1 MNTQIKK
8 NFTLLILLLVC
19 SIFNINAA
27 GTTHQEILHEN
38 SEFPKPYTLEDGN
51 VIVLGSKHGGEQVTS
66 VGKVNKEGTILYK
79 DGVINIGYTADA
91 QLLQTKNT
99 FLYFLAHHN
108 KEGVAQYAAKENLV
122 TFKDKGTIIKNV
134 ERTSTI
140 YQKTSAVPLKN
151 GKVLL
156 ASLSKVSGFGA
167 ETNID
172 VSLFNPSNFTSG
184 TGFSFPA
191 TSKYLSCYEQ
201 KENDVYCIF
210 VYKEDVFVS
219 KLRIKHILVNGN
231 ILVDKGDQTIKTFY
245 TEFNFLKAI
254 PYNETDALVLFQTG
268 NGKKHVPYRNTG
280 RDLYYYHLR
289 VDSEGPLVT
298 VQRYEYLYPNC
309 YFDKDKHDPENS
321 NADIAVL
328 SPHRVYAACET
339 DLGRFRGFIIYPT
352 KFGKEIDEFNFNN
365 FEAEDVKSPVFAK
378 FGQSL
383 GIFYTQ
389 ITVNDNYRVAY
400 HLMNYPDCEDYKSSQ
415 VLLPR
420 GFVKEIEFSG
430 KVWMSNPYPA
440 SRLNEDIN
448 FRFKPY
454 GNISVTNLDDGNQ
467 LVANKDYSSKT
478 TLILK
483 VQNNELVGDFN
494 IYYTATRKDVY
505 DGEIIGK
512 TCKIALKTP
521 ECLKQCESCTEKG
534 TQEHHQCLGCKAEEG
549 YYEEE
554 DPTAVN
560 IGYGKPHNCPPCN
573 ISCTSCYAGFLERP
587 DRTTNCKK
595 CDYKNNYFHYEFD
608 ERTCISNE
616 TKEYWQDYYG
626 GALYLDKS
634 AGEDKKSEWRW
645 RHCHS
650 NCAECF
656 EKGDDLDNKC
666 WKCKKGLYFWCNQTI
681 GHGIPGSCHS
691 DCVGNGFYEFI
702 DTKEENRAKCC
713 ECFDNCKVCE
723 NNSTC
728 KQCYRPFLLA
738 DNYTKCNE
746 SCGYCFAEDRALGEC
761 VNCKTRYDTPKFTLN
776 KTCVDEIPFIEFIKR
791 FHHIVDD
798 TCNLLIGCKEGC
810 HKCDPWYTDQC
821 TECSADYYKQDFYNI
836 TPQPKTF
843 DCYNKTTC
851 QGVTPY
857 KHNVLKRI
865 GGVPFIENNLK
876 VCLNCRLRNNSY
888 RLPENDFYCSDIKI
902 NRTYVDIEEYNKLSL
917 CYFRCKECDYWGN
930 SMFMNCSSCRDG
942 ANYELSLK
950 IGKYG
955 NCYRKV
961 HKCGIYPYYHD
972 YDLAEV
978 LGKDEDDCGEDC
990 DVCMYNFTCPEFLP
1004 FFVYDTHECV
1014 EYCPI
1019 TDVIGNVCEMSRRG
1033 GMILLE
1039 NPFGLRSRF
1048 ENINSTVSINEII
1061 SSQIFKYIAKSY
1073 DINVN
1078 SLSQSI
1084 NNYLG
1089 NGKIY
1094 NLPESKIIIGNNISI
1109 ELTSVKLELEK
1120 LNNLLSGVKP
1130 ANNNASILDL
1140 SQCSAILKK
1149 KYGLKD
1155 EEDLMI
1161 IKGDIISQLTN
1172 QQYLGNDVEYQ
1183 IFSSSLG
1190 AFLPLQ
1196 DCKEAGV
1203 PAVIKSLLNYTNLLG
1218 SFQSKLSGLEQG
1230 YNQFDV
1236 NSPFYNDI
1244 CTPFTNEY
1252 GTDVLLDD
1260 RRNDYFTE
1268 ENNFCQ
1274 DGCSFTG
1281 YDETLGYFSCK
1292 CPIKDTIGGSFE
1304 TQYTTEK
1311 MEIPDSFYQRYLG
1324 YSNIKVFK
1332 CASEVFSSR
1341 GQKKNFGS
1349 YVLLTC
1355 LASFIGVVVFYFVK
1369 GTKMLD
1375 DIFAGLR
1382 NIKSVSNPPKKPGEE
1397 EPPDETK
1404 SKKEQHDEI
1413 KEKEGYPVFV
1423 ENKDIDPSTIRK
1435 DVTLKDEELNFA
1447 EFNDAKEHDK
1457 RSFVQYYWS
1466 LLKMKQL
1473 FIFTFYTSTDHNLR
1487 IIKIALFILFLSF
1500 YFAFTALFFND
1511 NIMRSIYIYK
1521 GNTDAAVHIPNII
1534 LSSICCLIMSLI
1546 VRFISLSERDI
1557 MRVARE
1563 TNPDH
1568 RTSLSEK
1575 TKRALKVKI
1584 IILFVVSI
1592 LLICLC
1598 WYYVSAFCAIFKNS
1612 QGHYF
1617 TNVLFSFI
1625 ICNIWPCVTSL
1636 IAPIF
1641 RIKSLKD
1648 QNGEC
1653 MYKFSQIISYF

>member
-1 MNTQIKK
+1 MKTQIKK
-8 NFTLLILLLVC
+8 NFTFIILLLIC
-19 SIFNINAA
+19 SIFNINSL
-27 GTTHQEILHEN
+27 GNTHQDILHEN
-38 SEFPKPYTLEDGN
+38 SEFAKPYTLHDGN
-51 VIVLGSKHGGEQVTS
+51 VLVLVSKHGAEQVTL
-66 VGKVNKEGTILYK
+66 VGKVNKEGTIIYK
-79 DGVINIGYTADA
+79 DGVMNLGYTADA

-108 KEGVAQYAAKENLV
+108 KEGVSQYAAKEKLV
-122 TFKDKGTIIKNV
+122 TFKDKGTIIKDI
-134 ERTSTI
+134 ERSSSI

-151 GKVLL
+151 GKVFI

-167 ETNID
+167 TTNVD
-172 VSLFNPSNFTSG
+172 VNLYNATDFTSG
-184 TGFSFPA
+184 TGFSFAA

-201 KENDVYCIF
+201 KENDIYCIF
-210 VYKEDVFVS
+210 VYQEDDFVS
-219 KLRIKHILVNGN
+219 KLRIKHILVNEN

-268 NGKKHVPYRNTG
+268 NGEKHVPYRNKG
-280 RDLYYYHLR
+280 KDLYYYHLR

-309 YFDKDKHDPENS
+309 YFDKDKHDPEHS

-328 SPHRVYAACET
+328 SPHRVYVACET
-339 DLGRFRGFIIYPT
+339 ELGRFRGFIIYPT
-352 KFGKEIDEFNFNN
+352 KFDKEIEEFNFNN

-389 ITVNDNYRVAY
+389 ITVNDNYRIAY
-400 HLMNYPDCEDYKSSQ
+400 HLMNYPDCDDFRSSA

-420 GFVKEIEFSG
+420 GFIKEIEFSG
-430 KVWMSNPYPA
+430 KVFMRNPYPA

-454 GNISVTNLDDGNQ
+454 GDISVINFDDGKA
-467 LVANKDYSSKT
+467 LEANKDYSSKT

-483 VQNNELVGDFN
+483 VRNQNKVGKYN
-494 IYYTATRKDVY
+494 IEYTATREDIY
-505 DGEIIGK
+505 DGTIVGK
-512 TCKIALKTP
+512 TCKIPFETP

-534 TQEHHQCLGCKAEEG
+534 TDEHHQCLGCKAGEG

-560 IGYGKPHNCPPCN
+560 IGYGKPHNCLPCHKAC
-573 ISCTSCYAGFLERP
+573 STCWGGFLEKP

-595 CDYKNNYFHYEFD
+595 CDYNNNYFHYEFD
-608 ERTCISNE
+608 ERTCISND
-616 TKEYWQDYYG
+616 TKKEWEEYYG
-626 GALYLDKS
+626 YGLYLDKS

-645 RHCHS
+645 RHCHR

-656 EKGDDLDNKC
+656 EKGDDDDNKC
-666 WKCKKGLYFWCNQTI
+666 WKCKDGLYFWCNQTI
-681 GHGIPGSCHS
+681 GNGIPGSCHS
-691 DCVGNGFYEFI
+691 GECVGNGFYEYI
-702 DTKEENRAKCC
+702 DTKEEGRKKCC
-713 ECFDNCKVCE
+713 ECLDHCKVCE
-723 NNSTC
+723 NDSTC

-746 SCGYCFAEDRALGEC
+746 SCDYCFAEDRALGEC
-761 VNCKTRYDTPKFTLN
+761 VNCKTRYEKPKFTLN

-791 FHHIVDD
+791 YHHIVDD

-810 HKCDPWYTDQC
+810 HKCEPWYSDQC
-821 TECSADYYKQDFYNI
+821 TECSADYYKQDFYNV

-857 KHNVLKRI
+857 KHDIFKRI
-865 GGVPFIENNLK
+865 GGVPFLENNEK

-888 RLPENDFYCSDIKI
+888 RLPEDNFYCSDVKI
-902 NRTYVDIEEYNKLSL
+902 NRTYVDIEEYNKLSY

-930 SMFMNCSSCRDG
+930 SMLMNCSSCRDG
-942 ANYELSLK
+942 KYYELFK

-955 NCYRKV
+955 NCYKKGP
-961 HKCGIYPYYHD
+961 KCGIYPYYHD

-1004 FFVYDTHECV
+1004 FFVYETHECV

-1019 TDVIGNVCEMSRRG
+1019 TDIIGNVCEMSQRG

-1039 NPFGLRSRF
+1039 NPFGLRNQYD
-1048 ENINSTVSINEII
+1048 NINSTVSINEII
-1061 SSQIFKYIAKSY
+1061 SSKLFQYIAKSY
-1073 DINVN
+1073 DIDVN
-1078 SLSQSI
+1078 SYTKDI

-1089 NGKIY
+1089 NGKIF
-1094 NLPESKIIIGNNISI
+1094 NLPESKIIVGNNISI

-1130 ANNNASILDL
+1130 TNSTSILDL

-1149 KYGLKD
+1149 KYGLSD
-1155 EEDLMI
+1155 AEDLMI
-1161 IKGDIISQLTN
+1161 VKGDVISQLTN
-1172 QQYLGNDVEYQ
+1172 QQYIGSDVEYQ

-1196 DCKEAGV
+1196 DCKQVDAS
-1203 PAVIKSLLNYTNLLG
+1203 AKIMSFLNTSNIIG
-1218 SFQSKLSGLEQG
+1218 SFQNKLSGLEQG

-1260 RRNDYFTE
+1260 RRFDYFTE

-1274 DGCSFTG
+1274 EGCKFDG
-1281 YDETLGYFSCK
+1281 YNETSGYFGCK
-1292 CPIKDTIGGSFE
+1292 CPIKDSIGGSFE
-1304 TQYTTEK
+1304 TEYTTEK

-1349 YVLLTC
+1349 YVLLAC

-1375 DIFAGLR
+1375 LMFESLGKF
-1382 NIKSVSNPPKKPGEE
+1382 KSVANPPLPKNGSGEQE
-1397 EPPDETK
+1397 DEPK
-1404 SKKEQHDEI
+1404 SQKQENNEI

-1423 ENKDIDPSTIRK
+1423 PPSKEVDPSTVRK
-1435 DVTLKDEELNFA
+1435 DVTLTEEELNFA
-1447 EFNDAKEHDK
+1447 EFEEAKAQDH
-1457 RSFVQYYWS
+1457 RTFAQYYWS

-1473 FIFTFYTSTDHNLR
+1473 FIFTFYTSKDHNLR

-1511 NIMRSIYIYK
+1511 SIMRELYIFR
-1521 GNTDAAVHIPNII
+1521 GNTNAAVHIPNII

-1563 TNPDH
+1563 KNPEQ
-1568 RTSLSEK
+1568 RIGLSEQ
-1575 TKRALKVKI
+1575 TKLKLKVKI

-1592 LLICLC
+1592 LLISLC
-1598 WYYVSAFCAIFKNS
+1598 WYYVAAFCAIFKNS

-1641 RIKSLKD
+1641 RLKSLKED
-1648 QNGEC
+1648 GKC

>member
-1 MNTQIKK
+1 MRK
-8 NFTLLILLLVC
+8 NFTLLILLLIC
-19 SIFNINAA
+19 SIFNINAL
-27 GTTHQEILHEN
+27 GNTNEKILHEN
-38 SEFPKPYTLEDGN
+38 SEFPKVCTLEDEY
-51 VIVLGSKHGGEQVTS
+51 VLALGSKHGDEQVTS
-66 VGKVNKEGTILYK
+66 VGKVDKQGDILFN

-108 KEGVAQYAAKENLV
+108 KEGVSQYAAKEKLV
-122 TFKDKGTIIKNV
+122 TFKDKGTIIKNI
-134 ERTSTI
+134 ERNSTV
-140 YQKTSAVPLKN
+140 YQKTSAVALKN
-151 GKVLL
+151 GKVLI

-167 ETNID
+167 QTNID
-172 VSLFNPSNFTSG
+172 VSIYNPSDFSSG
-184 TGFSFPA
+184 TGFSFAA

-201 KENDVYCIF
+201 KENDVYCLF
-210 VYKEDVFVS
+210 VYQEDDFVS
-219 KLRIKHILVNGN
+219 KLRIKYIFVNGN
-231 ILVDKGDQTIKTFY
+231 ILVDKGDQTIKSFY

-268 NGKKHVPYRNTG
+268 NGKKHVPYGNTG
-280 RDLYYYHLR
+280 KNLYYYHLR
-289 VDSEGPLVT
+289 VDPEGPLVS

-339 DLGRFRGFIIYPT
+339 QLGRFRGFIIYPT
-352 KFGKEIDEFNFNN
+352 QFDKEIDEFNFNN
-365 FEAEDVKSPVFAK
+365 FDAEDVKSPVFAK

-389 ITVNDNYRVAY
+389 ITVNNNYRVAY
-400 HLMNYPDCEDYKSSQ
+400 HLMNYPDCDNFRNSAL
-415 VLLPR
+415 LLPK
-420 GFVKEIEFSG
+420 GFLKEIEFSG
-430 KVWMSNPYPA
+430 KVFMSNPYPA
-440 SRLNEDIN
+440 SRLSENIN
-448 FRFKPY
+448 FRFNPY
-454 GNISVTNLDDGNQ
+454 QNITVTVLDDKTP
-467 LVANKDYSSKT
+467 LVANQDYPSQT
-478 TLILK
+478 TLILRVRNK
-483 VQNNELVGDFN
+483 GLVGDYN
-494 IYYTATRKDVY
+494 LYYTATREDEF
-505 DGEIIGK
+505 DGTIVGK
-512 TCKIALKTP
+512 TCKIGFRTP

-534 TQEHHQCLGCKAEEG
+534 TEEHHQCLGCKADEG

-560 IGYGKPHNCPPCN
+560 EGYGKPHNCYPCDKA
-573 ISCTSCYAGFLERP
+573 CKTCYGGFLERP

-595 CDYKNNYFHYEFD
+595 CDYANNYFHYEFD
-608 ERTCISNE
+608 ERTCISND
-616 TKEYWQDYYG
+616 TKQEWQDYYG
-626 GALYLDKS
+626 SALYLDKS

-681 GHGIPGSCHS
+681 GDGIPGSCHS
-691 DCVGNGFYEFI
+691 ECVGNGFYEFI
-702 DTKEENRAKCC
+702 DEKEENRAKCC
-713 ECFDNCKVCE
+713 ECLDNCQVCE

-728 KQCYRPFLLA
+728 KKCYYPFLLA

-746 SCGYCFAEDRALGEC
+746 SCDYCFAEDKTLGEC
-761 VNCKTRYDTPKFTLN
+761 VNCKTRYEKPKFTLN
-776 KTCVDEIPFIEFIKR
+776 KTCVDEIPFIEFLKR
-791 FHHIVDD
+791 YHHIVDD

-810 HKCDPWYTDQC
+810 HKCEPWYTDNC
-821 TECSADYYKQDFYNI
+821 TECHADYYKKDFYNM
-836 TPQPKTF
+836 TQPKTF
-843 DCYNKTTC
+843 PCYNKTTC
-851 QGVTPY
+851 QGITPY
-857 KHNVLKRI
+857 IHDERQRI
-865 GGVPFIENNLK
+865 GGVPFLENNSK

-888 RLPENDFYCSDIKI
+888 RLPENNFYCSDEKI
-902 NRTYVDIEEYNKLSL
+902 DRTYVDIEEYNKLSY
-917 CYFRCKECDYWGN
+917 CYFRCKACDYWGN
-930 SMFMNCSSCRDG
+930 SMVMNCSSCRD
-942 ANYELSLK
+942 AKYYELFK
-950 IGKYG
+950 VGEYG

-1004 FFVYDTHECV
+1004 FFVYETHECV

-1019 TDVIGNVCEMSRRG
+1019 TDIIGNVCEMSKRG

-1039 NPFGLRSRF
+1039 NPFGLRSKYD
-1048 ENINSTVSINEII
+1048 NINSTVSINEII
-1061 SSQIFKYIAKSY
+1061 SSKIFQYIAKSY
-1073 DINVN
+1073 DVDVN
-1078 SLSQSI
+1078 TFSKSI

-1089 NGKIY
+1089 NGKIF
-1094 NLPESKIIIGNNISI
+1094 NLPESKIIVGNNITI
-1109 ELTSVKLELEK
+1109 ELSSVKLELEK

-1130 ANNNASILDL
+1130 TNNDASILDL

-1149 KYGLKD
+1149 KYGLSD
-1155 EEDLMI
+1155 AEDLMI
-1161 IKGDIISQLTN
+1161 IKGDILSQLTN
-1172 QQYLGNDVEYQ
+1172 QQQYLGNEVEYQ

-1196 DCKEAGV
+1196 DCKEAG
-1203 PAVIKSLLNYTNLLG
+1203 ASAIIKSFLNTSNLLG
-1218 SFQSKLSGLEQG
+1218 DFQFKSKTVLEDG

-1260 RRNDYFTE
+1260 RRSDYFTE
-1268 ENNFCQ
+1268 ENNFCEN
-1274 DGCSFTG
+1274 GCEFTG
-1281 YDETLGYFSCK
+1281 YNETLGYFGCK
-1292 CPIKDTIGGSFE
+1292 CPIKNTIGGEFE
-1304 TQYTTEK
+1304 TEYTTKK

-1332 CASEVFSSR
+1332 CASQVFSVK

-1349 YVLLTC
+1349 YVLLAC
-1355 LASFIGVVVFYFVK
+1355 LASFIGVIVIYFVK
-1369 GTKMLD
+1369 GTTMLD
-1375 DIFAGLR
+1375 KIFRDLS
-1382 NIKSVSNPPKKPGEE
+1382 NTNSKSIANPPKNPSEEKPD
-1397 EPPDETK
+1397 DEVK
-1404 SKKEQHDEI
+1404 SKKEKDNEL

-1423 ENKDIDPSTIRK
+1423 PNKEIDPNTIQKDI
-1435 DVTLKDEELNFA
+1435 TLSDEELNFA
-1447 EFNDAKEHDK
+1447 EFEDAKAQDK
-1457 RSFVQYYWS
+1457 RTFIQYYWS

-1473 FIFTFYTSTDHNLR
+1473 FIFTFYTSKDHNLR

-1500 YFAFTALFFND
+1500 YFTFTALFFND
-1511 NIMRSIYIYK
+1511 NIMRQIYIYR

-1546 VRFISLSERDI
+1546 VRFVSLSERDI
-1557 MRVARE
+1557 MRITRE
-1563 TNPDH
+1563 KNPD
-1568 RTSLSEK
+1568 RRLALSEQ
-1575 TKRALKVKI
+1575 TKLKLKVKI
-1584 IILFVVSI
+1584 ITLLIISF

-1598 WYYVSAFCAIFKNS
+1598 WYYVAAFCAIFKNS

-1636 IAPIF
+1636 IAPIL
-1641 RIKSLKD
+1641 RLKSLKD
-1648 QNGEC
+1648 NREC